1 MDPNG
6 PALAPPPG
14 VVPNFDNP
22 PNNNP
27 LAIGVITAC
36 AAVSTLCLVLRGYT
50 RVFLLKKVQI
60 EEGMFFKQ
68 DQRLFHITDLDLLAL
83 TLCAYVS

>member
-27 LAIGVITAC
+27 LAIGVLSAC
-36 AAVSTLCLVLRGYT
+36 AAVATICLFLRAYARVL
-50 RVFLLKKVQI
+50 LLRKVQI
-60 EEGMFFKQ
+60 EECMCLKCNQ
-68 DQRLFHITDLDLLAL
+68 SHSIPLPRRYL
-83 TLCAYVS
+83 TLGIL